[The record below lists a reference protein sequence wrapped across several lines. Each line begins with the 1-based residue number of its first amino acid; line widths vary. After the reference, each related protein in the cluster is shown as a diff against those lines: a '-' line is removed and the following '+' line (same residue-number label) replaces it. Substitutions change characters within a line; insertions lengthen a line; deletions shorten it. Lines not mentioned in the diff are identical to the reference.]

1 METTETVVGFESPV
15 ENSKI
20 VLSARCV
27 PSLKQKIFEDAVELG
42 ITSSELIEN
51 RLVNFNEKALEVK
64 KLTEELRR
72 QQEKISSMSSELTIV
87 ASGLEEE
94 NRKLK
99 QDNEALLK
107 YANEAAAFLSVF
119 NEPKVQFLFQ
129 ALKGKQDQIELPDG
143 STFVITYNSVRD
155 MTLGMI
161 HSFQIQKP

>member
-1 METTETVVGFESPV
+1 METTATVVGFESPV

-72 QQEKISSMSSELTIV
+72 QQEKISS
-87 ASGLEEE
+87 
-94 NRKLK
+94 
-99 QDNEALLK
+99 
-107 YANEAAAFLSVF
+107 SV
-119 NEPKVQFLFQ
+119 LW
-129 ALKGKQDQIELPDG
+129 LDQI
-143 STFVITYNSVRD
+143 
-155 MTLGMI
+155 
-161 HSFQIQKP
+161 

>member
-1 METTETVVGFESPV
+1 MEDLIRVDRFVSSV
-15 ENSKI
+15 DQSKI

-27 PSLKQKIFEDAVELG
+27 PSLKQQIFEDAEEIGV
-42 ITSSELIEN
+42 TSSELIES
-51 RLVNFNEKALEVK
+51 RLINFNEKALEVK

-119 NEPKVQFLFQ
+119 NEPKVQHLFQ

-155 MTLGMI
+155 LTLGMI
-161 HSFQIQKP
+161 HSFEI

>member
-1 METTETVVGFESPV
+1 METTATVVGFESPV

-20 VLSARCV
+20 VLSARCA

-51 RLVNFNEKALEVK
+51 RLVNFNDKAIEVR

-87 ASGLEEE
+87 ASGLQEE
-94 NRKLK
+94 NLKLK
-99 QDNEALLK
+99 QENEGLLK
-107 YANEAAAFLSVF
+107 YAKEASAFLSVF
-119 NEPKVQFLFQ
+119 NEPKVQHLFQ

-143 STFVITYNSVRD
+143 STFVITYNSLRD
-155 MTLGMI
+155 LTLGMI
-161 HSFQIQKP
+161 HSFEI